1 MNLKY
6 PKLKSGL
13 NLVYASVWVGLAGKM
28 FSKAFVYAESILGMP
43 LFGEWAE
50 IIAAFVASIMLII
63 GMYKAS
69 KEVNNYRKVFA
80 VAATEL
86 VLSFVYVLSSAF
98 ESLLLIVCTGV
109 IYMAVALARMWLLC
123 ETTANVLKEEGEEK
137 LAQRSKWIGICYSI
151 VYGYTILT
159 LLLTLVDAAGMMVVV
174 TLLVPIATI
183 AGWILYITY
192 LHRATEFF
200 EELKVEEQEVPEES
214 ANEK

>member
-1 MNLKY
+1 
-6 PKLKSGL
+6 
-13 NLVYASVWVGLAGKM
+13 
-28 FSKAFVYAESILGMP
+28 
-43 LFGEWAE
+43 
-50 IIAAFVASIMLII
+50 
-63 GMYKAS
+63 
-69 KEVNNYRKVFA
+69 
-80 VAATEL
+80 
-86 VLSFVYVLSSAF
+86 
-98 ESLLLIVCTGV
+98 
-109 IYMAVALARMWLLC
+109 MAVALARMWLLC
-123 ETTANVLKEEGEEK
+123 ETTAKVLKEEGEEK
-137 LAQRSKWIGICYSI
+137 LTQRSKWIGICYSI